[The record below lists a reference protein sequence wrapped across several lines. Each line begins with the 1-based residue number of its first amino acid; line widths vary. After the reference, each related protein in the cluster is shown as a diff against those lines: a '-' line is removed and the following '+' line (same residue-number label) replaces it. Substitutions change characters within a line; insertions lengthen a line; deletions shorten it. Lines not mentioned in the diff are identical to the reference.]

1 MKQLRVHNK
10 MLSNEK
16 KKKKERRKADRQ
28 AGRKNGQT

>member
-10 MLSNEK
+10 MLSNE